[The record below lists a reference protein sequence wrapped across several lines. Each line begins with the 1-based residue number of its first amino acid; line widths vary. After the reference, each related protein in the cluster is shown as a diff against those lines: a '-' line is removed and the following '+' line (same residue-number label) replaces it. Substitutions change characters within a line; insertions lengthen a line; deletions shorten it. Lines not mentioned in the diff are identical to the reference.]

1 MKITSFDDTT
11 NKINR
16 DPKQLDLFNLFQKNI
31 INVQNLSLMVYI
43 VPKEYEMRLDRI
55 SQQLYG
61 TDNYVEELM
70 ILNDIINPYS
80 VKEGQYIY
88 FCDINSLAN
97 LYTKD
102 DMTNSN
108 EIKRK
113 ELINSTQKVQDITV
127 STDKNLPPNIKPSS
141 LNQITV
147 TDDNQVKIINSFQ

>member
-108 EIKRK
+108 EIKRQ

>member
-16 DPKQLDLFNLFQKNI
+16 DPKQFDLFNLFQKNI
-31 INVQNLSLMVYI
+31 ITVQNLPLMIYI

-80 VKEGQYIY
+80 IKEGQYIY
-88 FCDINSLAN
+88 FCDIDVLPN

-102 DMTNSN
+102 DMSNPN
-108 EIKRK
+108 EIKRQ
-113 ELINSTQKVQDITV
+113 ELINSTQKVQDITI

>member
-55 SQQLYG
+55 SEHLYG

-70 ILNDIINPYS
+70 VLNDIINPYS
-80 VKEGQYIY
+80 IKEGQHIY
-88 FCDINSLAN
+88 FCNVNLLAN

-102 DMTNSN
+102 DMTNTN
-108 EIKRK
+108 EIKRQ

-141 LNQITV
+141 LNQIKV